1 MLRRRLE
8 NQIRTYQLLKAQ
20 LLAEQLAKQD
30 APDSD
35 KKDTPVSAP
44 ENGGELQFTLENEE
58 SLQNA
63 QTLGERDDTE
73 DYSYIFD
80 SLLQSNTQQHNEED
94 KYSFDNE
101 ENDEED
107 TGTDVSETSSILSD
121 EPLPVTTLQSET
133 QETVDEQDISMKVSF
148 CSILTYI

>member
-35 KKDTPVSAP
+35 KKDTPAVSAP
-44 ENGGELQFTLENEE
+44 DGGELHFTLENEE

-63 QTLGERDDTE
+63 QTLGERDDSE